1 MRSRKLESG
10 RLVFIDKDG
19 RVADEVKEGSTLR
32 LNVDKLYL
40 LKPASKESLVRV
52 EWLLKTASMLMPR
65 ILSLTAGTI

>member
-1 MRSRKLESG
+1 MRSRKLEFG

-40 LKPASKESLVRV
+40 LKPANKESLVRV